1 MKKVI
6 CALSILLLCVSFS
19 NCSGVS
25 NPVQGK
31 TFVVEEADAM
41 LERSYSSTE
50 LGSLFDGLLEGLF
63 EAFGFGSLSE
73 ILSSIELEFQK
84 EVFHFRSPIFKVTTS
99 YQIRDNYIFVD
110 EGGKNAMTFKIIN
123 PNKLELVVESMVL
136 DNFIF
141 VAK

>member
-6 CALSILLLCVSFS
+6 CVLSVLWLCAVFS
-19 NCSGVS
+19 NCSGFS

-31 TFVVEEADAM
+31 TFVIEKTGAM
-41 LERSYSSTE
+41 
-50 LGSLFDGLLEGLF
+50 FEGLY
-63 EAFGFGSLSE
+63 STS
-73 ILSSIELEFQK
+73 ELEFQK
-84 EVFHFRSPIFKVTTS
+84 EVFHFRSPLVNFTGL

-123 PNKLELVVESMVL
+123 PNKIELVVETSLL